1 MEGTNVSCLITVRFI
16 IRLTIL
22 IFYLQNLA
30 NTTTGLTVGKKG
42 RQRERRLMK
51 GFNFDLLFMDNA
63 SNFEDDLEF
72 DVGCPSKSKSSSSRS
87 RFIRIAKGLSKRKGN
102 RWRQLIEATRNKVLP
117 FSRSQESMNSE
128 AAGSSSVPAD
138 GQSQSQ
144 VAVDANFKRTI
155 FARKSTSLIT
165 ESSPNICTQ
174 THASHPI
181 EPTTQQSIQQSIAV
195 KRHPRNEWI

>member
-1 MEGTNVSCLITVRFI
+1 
-16 IRLTIL
+16 
-22 IFYLQNLA
+22 
-30 NTTTGLTVGKKG
+30 
-42 RQRERRLMK
+42 MK

-87 RFIRIAKGLSKRKGN
+87 RFVRIAKGLSKRKGN

-144 VAVDANFKRTI
+144 VAVDASFKRTI
-155 FARKSTSLIT
+155 FARKTTSLIT

-174 THASHPI
+174 THATHPI
-181 EPTTQQSIQQSIAV
+181 EPTAQQSIQQSIPV